1 MLRISKKAD
10 YAVFLL
16 GAIARQGAYPGG
28 SAEDT
33 VVSAHEIAR
42 QAGLNKSVVANL
54 LKEFA
59 RHDLLDSVRGL
70 RGGYRLAHAP
80 SEITLGQILEVVE
93 GKFVLVDCV
102 SHDEPSQEDS
112 VREDSGHGDSGHGDS
127 ARADS
132 PRGDSTASGLL
143 PQAPSM
149 AGNDASTASTG
160 STDCALIAFCPSKQ
174 PMRVVHERIRKLFA
188 EIHLDELCAMT
199 PVCSSADATTGD
211 ATEGSTSGG
220 DAART
225 GNPS

>member
-59 RHDLLDSVRGL
+59 RHDVLDSVRGL
-70 RGGYRLAHAP
+70 RGGYRLAKRPADV
-80 SEITLGQILEVVE
+80 SLGQILEVVE

-102 SHDEPSQEDS
+102 SHAAAGE
-112 VREDSGHGDSGHGDS
+112 S
-127 ARADS
+127 AS
-132 PRGDSTASGLL
+132 ESSSGLL

-149 AGNDASTASTG
+149 IEDSAS
-160 STDCALIAFCPSKQ
+160 DCSLISFCPSKQ
-174 PMRVVHERIRKLFA
+174 PMRVVHERIAALFD

-199 PVCSSADATTGD
+199 PVCSPSEPDADR
-211 ATEGSTSGG
+211 STQ
-220 DAART
+220 
-225 GNPS
+225 P

>member
-28 SAEDT
+28 SAADS

-59 RHDLLDSVRGL
+59 RHDVLESVRGL
-70 RGGYRLAHAP
+70 RGGYRLKRAP
-80 SEITLGQILEVVE
+80 AEVSLGQILEVVE

-102 SHDEPSQEDS
+102 DHSSAAGGEDGGS
-112 VREDSGHGDSGHGDS
+112 E
-127 ARADS
+127 
-132 PRGDSTASGLL
+132 LL

-149 AGNDASTASTG
+149 TNGDAGHG
-160 STDCALIAFCPSKQ
+160 SDCSLISFCPSKQ
-174 PMRVVHERIRKLFA
+174 PMRVVHGRIQRLFD

-199 PVCSSADATTGD
+199 PVCSPAPESA
-211 ATEGSTSGG
+211 
-220 DAART
+220 
-225 GNPS
+225 GNRP

>member
-70 RGGYRLAHAP
+70 RGGYRLAKAP
-80 SEITLGQILEVVE
+80 AEITLGQILEVVE

-102 SHDEPSQEDS
+102 THHENEAGGENNSE
-112 VREDSGHGDSGHGDS
+112 G
-127 ARADS
+127 
-132 PRGDSTASGLL
+132 SGLL
-143 PQAPSM
+143 AQAPSM
-149 AGNDASTASTG
+149 SENATDASAS
-160 STDCALIAFCPSKQ
+160 SSSECALIAFCPSKQ
-174 PMRVVHERIRKLFA
+174 PMRVVHERISKLFA

-199 PVCSSADATTGD
+199 PVCSPADF
-211 ATEGSTSGG
+211 TS
-220 DAART
+220 DPASDKPT
-225 GNPS
+225 SS

>member
-59 RHDLLDSVRGL
+59 RHDLLASVRGL
-70 RGGYRLAHAP
+70 RGGYRLAKAP
-80 SEITLGQILEVVE
+80 AEITLGQILEVVE

-102 SHDEPSQEDS
+102 THHENEA
-112 VREDSGHGDSGHGDS
+112 GGDTNGDTN
-127 ARADS
+127 
-132 PRGDSTASGLL
+132 GGTGLL
-143 PQAPSM
+143 AQAPSM
-149 AGNDASTASTG
+149 SENANDASAS
-160 STDCALIAFCPSKQ
+160 SSSECALIAFCPSKQ
-174 PMRVVHERIRKLFA
+174 PMRVVHERISKLFA

-199 PVCSSADATTGD
+199 PVCSPADFTSDPAGD
-211 ATEGSTSGG
+211 KPAS
-220 DAART
+220 DKI
-225 GNPS
+225 

>member
-59 RHDLLDSVRGL
+59 RHDVLDSVRGL
-70 RGGYRLAHAP
+70 RGGYRLAHPPA
-80 SEITLGQILEVVE
+80 EISLGRILEVVE

-102 SHDEPSQEDS
+102 GHDDGPNERPAD
-112 VREDSGHGDSGHGDS
+112 GDQ
-127 ARADS
+127 
-132 PRGDSTASGLL
+132 PSGLL
-143 PQAPSM
+143 PQAPSS
-149 AGNDASTASTG
+149 GDSG
-160 STDCALIAFCPSKQ
+160 SDCSLISFCPSKQ
-174 PMRVVHERIRKLFA
+174 PMRVVHERISQLFA
-188 EIHLDELCAMT
+188 EIHLDELCSMT
-199 PVCSSADATTGD
+199 PVCSTSAAPAKAVTTSRPD
-211 ATEGSTSGG
+211 
-220 DAART
+220 ART
-225 GNPS
+225 

>member
-28 SAEDT
+28 SAADS

-59 RHDLLDSVRGL
+59 RHDVLESVRGL
-70 RGGYRLAHAP
+70 RGGYRLKRAP
-80 SEITLGQILEVVE
+80 AEVSLGQILEVVE
-93 GKFVLVDCV
+93 GKFVLVDCIDH
-102 SHDEPSQEDS
+102 S
-112 VREDSGHGDSGHGDS
+112 S
-127 ARADS
+127 AEESPAADDGS
-132 PRGDSTASGLL
+132 ELL

-149 AGNDASTASTG
+149 SGGDAGHG
-160 STDCALIAFCPSKQ
+160 SDCSLISFCPSKQ
-174 PMRVVHERIRKLFA
+174 PMRVVHERIAALFD

-199 PVCSSADATTGD
+199 PVCSPSGPDADR
-211 ATEGSTSGG
+211 STQ
-220 DAART
+220 
-225 GNPS
+225 P

>member
-28 SAEDT
+28 SAADS

-59 RHDLLDSVRGL
+59 RHDVLESVRGL
-70 RGGYRLAHAP
+70 RGGYRLKRAP
-80 SEITLGQILEVVE
+80 AEVSLGQILEVVE
-93 GKFVLVDCV
+93 GKFVLVDCIDH
-102 SHDEPSQEDS
+102 SSATDGSAPDGDE
-112 VREDSGHGDSGHGDS
+112 RS
-127 ARADS
+127 AD
-132 PRGDSTASGLL
+132 LL

-149 AGNDASTASTG
+149 NGDAGHG
-160 STDCALIAFCPSKQ
+160 SECSLISFCPSKQ
-174 PMRVVHERIRKLFA
+174 PMRVVHERIQRMFN

-199 PVCSSADATTGD
+199 PVCSPAPESA
-211 ATEGSTSGG
+211 
-220 DAART
+220 
-225 GNPS
+225 GNRP

>member
-28 SAEDT
+28 SAADS

-59 RHDLLDSVRGL
+59 RHDVLESVRGL
-70 RGGYRLAHAP
+70 RGGYRLKRAP
-80 SEITLGQILEVVE
+80 AEVSLGQILEVVE
-93 GKFVLVDCV
+93 GKFVLVDCIDH
-102 SHDEPSQEDS
+102 SSAEESPAA
-112 VREDSGHGDSGHGDS
+112 GGDAGGSE
-127 ARADS
+127 
-132 PRGDSTASGLL
+132 LL

-149 AGNDASTASTG
+149 TG
-160 STDCALIAFCPSKQ
+160 SDAGHGSDCSLISFCPSKQ
-174 PMRVVHERIRKLFA
+174 PMRVVHERIQRLFD

-199 PVCSSADATTGD
+199 PVCSPAQDGA
-211 ATEGSTSGG
+211 
-220 DAART
+220 
-225 GNPS
+225 GNPPR